1 MSEPAQK
8 CENTAIFKRNS
19 TPKLF
24 IAFKMDYFSCFGL
37 RGNLNFRDFLPK
49 SCKTSTTGPSI
60 IRPKFDA
67 VDNGR
72 NPSRHFFK
80 IRRIGMLH

>member
-24 IAFKMDYFSCFGL
+24 IAFKMLFWIKGKSKFSRFP
-37 RGNLNFRDFLPK
+37 PK
-49 SCKTSTTGPSI
+49 K
-60 IRPKFDA
+60 
-67 VDNGR
+67 
-72 NPSRHFFK
+72 
-80 IRRIGMLH
+80 L